1 MAKLMNT
8 CTFTYIITLYWCIDL
23 YLMYCMLKFLIV
35 KKSSHI
41 EISDS
46 KFVVQ
51 SLVFKI

>member
-1 MAKLMNT
+1 M
-8 CTFTYIITLYWCIDL
+8 YIHIYNNIVLVYWPISDVLYVKI
-23 YLMYCMLKFLIV
+23 LIV